1 MFIGAASVKKLN
13 VPDAI
18 AVGFNHQQH
27 NRYQSPITGGWRDG
41 DDIEQILVQAIEH
54 AQHEIVLAVQELSV
68 PTIADA
74 LIAAR
79 RRRVTV
85 QVILE
90 TTTARPG
97 KNKHQANSSP
107 INASAGISW
116 NSSLIKT
123 ESAQQLADALQRGV
137 NAGLQIR
144 LIAYPSFA
152 SRSFS
157 EVLDLLG
164 VALPD
169 RNCKLE
175 SKDQPFKIGYFDHSP
190 FDEKSQG
197 RMGP

>member
-1 MFIGAASVKKLN
+1 MVPL
-13 VPDAI
+13 PDAI
-18 AVGFNHQQH
+18 AVGFNHQLH

-116 NSSLIKT
+116 NS
-123 ESAQQLADALQRGV
+123 
-137 NAGLQIR
+137 
-144 LIAYPSFA
+144 
-152 SRSFS
+152 
-157 EVLDLLG
+157 
-164 VALPD
+164 
-169 RNCKLE
+169 
-175 SKDQPFKIGYFDHSP
+175 
-190 FDEKSQG
+190 
-197 RMGP
+197 